1 MQSAVRFFAS
11 EGKKTAYRVLGV
23 LVFAGCA
30 YFFWRS
36 VSAAGGD
43 FRDAVRQDAAFY
55 GYMIAGAVVYG
66 ASLALLAAAWTSFLP
81 VNERAGR
88 FGCLVRIYGVSSI
101 AKYLPGGVL
110 HFGGRQIAG
119 ARLGVSHKALAG
131 ASFYEAGLSIA
142 LALILACILFVSG
155 FILAIALLSAAA
167 LGAGLAAGAAVKDR
181 LAGAVMVAV
190 FMAAMAALAALCAR
204 LLGLEAAPGLIGAAY
219 LAAWVVGFVAPGL
232 SAGVG
237 VREAAF
243 VFLAAET
250 APAAELA
257 ALALF
262 MRLLTTLG
270 DAVFFIF
277 FAAAGRAK
285 PASG

>member
-1 MQSAVRFFAS
+1 MNFSAP
-11 EGKKTAYRVLGV
+11 EGKKTVYRVLGV
-23 LVFAGCA
+23 LIFAGCA

-43 FRDAVRQDAAFY
+43 FRDAVQQDAAFY
-55 GYMIAGAVVYG
+55 GYMAAGAIVYG
-66 ASLALLAAAWTSFLP
+66 ASLTLLAAAWTCFLP
-81 VNERAGR
+81 AVERAGR
-88 FGCLVRIYGVSSI
+88 SVRLVQIYGVSSI
-101 AKYLPGGVL
+101 AKYLPGGVF

-119 ARLGVSHKALAG
+119 AKLGVSHKALAG
-131 ASFYEAGLSIA
+131 ASLYEAGLSIA
-142 LALILACILFVSG
+142 LALVIAGLLFVGG
-155 FILAIALLSAAA
+155 FLFVFALLGVAA
-167 LGAGLAAGAAVKDR
+167 LGTALVAGGAMKDR
-181 LAGAVMVAV
+181 FAGAVMVAL
-190 FMAAMAALAALCAR
+190 FMAAMAALAAIFAL
-204 LLGLEAAPGLIGAAY
+204 LLGLDAGPGVVGAAY
-219 LAAWVVGFVAPGL
+219 LAAWVIGFVAPGL

-250 APAAELA
+250 APAGELA

-277 FAAAGRAK
+277 FAVTTGRAT